1 MDKKFNEDMAIEELK
16 DQELLDFLN
25 ATDTYF
31 IKDEK
36 SGIIGDKKTGVM
48 IDKRTGKVF
57 SSPLSNDEQSRED
70 LKYDFLDYKKSVEVL
85 NSIDSYLEEK
95 SSNKEVEERIKRAK
109 KNLSKQRF
117 RLKNYLDRV
126 NKTQD
131 KNKTQKLI
139 SKEENSNDLEVKENY
154 LNGKIQDTE
163 KNNINPFNDEQEV
176 ILEDI
181 KEDVKFSEDFQI
193 NEEAKEDNID
203 LQTQSDEEI
212 LRRIN
217 QRFNAEN
224 EFVIKESGE
233 NKKPL
238 KENDYNFSSFE
249 DYEKEETLNKQ
260 EGIEEKN
267 HKREN
272 ILDKFKTIMDFE
284 EYLSLMP
291 SDEEVLKS
299 PFEEEK
305 LETPK
310 ILVEDSNNNEE
321 DDDFSPFDSLDD
333 FEVEEIQSYDITGE
347 NGIEEGMI
355 PDFNLNQ
362 SMSKKVSI
370 REVIKHK
377 RKKKQEQ
384 KEIQEKLFFET
395 LDDRIEQFKN
405 NEQHSIDSQDILNS
419 INMDLNRINS
429 SIKIEFENLNK
440 RKASKNRKAKKTQ
453 PKEDKF
459 SLQNLLEEIYE
470 ENGEKPLSMD
480 TKELDFEA
488 IKKDLAKKDNNRN
501 IVN

>member
-1 MDKKFNEDMAIEELK
+1 MDKKFNDDIAIEELK

-57 SSPLSNDEQSRED
+57 SSPLSNDKQIGEG
-70 LKYDFLDYKKSVEVL
+70 LKYDFLDYKKCVDVL
-85 NSIDSYLEEK
+85 NKIDSSLNEN
-95 SSNKEVEERIKRAK
+95 SLNKDVEERIKRAK
-109 KNLSKQRF
+109 KNLSKQKF
-117 RLKNYLDRV
+117 RLKNYLDKSS
-126 NKTQD
+126 KTED

-139 SKEENSNDLEVKENY
+139 SKEKESNNLEVKENY
-154 LNGKIQDTE
+154 LEE
-163 KNNINPFNDEQEV
+163 KLQNVEKSNINPFNDEKEV
-176 ILEDI
+176 LLENTKEDI
-181 KEDVKFSEDFQI
+181 EVSEDSQI
-193 NEEAKEDNID
+193 NEEVKEDNID

-217 QRFNAEN
+217 QRFNSEN
-224 EFVIKESGE
+224 EFAIKESSE
-233 NKKPL
+233 NTKSL
-238 KENDYNFSSFE
+238 KENIYNFSSFE
-249 DYEKEETLNKQ
+249 NYEREEALKKQ
-260 EGIEEKN
+260 ETFEEKD
-267 HKREN
+267 KPKESA
-272 ILDKFKTIMDFE
+272 LDKFKTIMDFE

-299 PFEEEK
+299 PFEEET
-305 LETPK
+305 LEAPK
-310 ILVEDSNNNEE
+310 VLVEDSKNNEE
-321 DDDFSPFDSLDD
+321 DDDFSPFDFLDD
-333 FEVEEIQSYDITGE
+333 FEVEEIQSYDITGG

-384 KEIQEKLFFET
+384 KELQEQLFFET

-405 NEQHSIDSQDILNS
+405 NEQHSIDSQDVLNS

-453 PKEDKF
+453 SKEDKF

-470 ENGEKPLSMD
+470 ENGEKPSSMD
-480 TKELDFEA
+480 TNELDFEA